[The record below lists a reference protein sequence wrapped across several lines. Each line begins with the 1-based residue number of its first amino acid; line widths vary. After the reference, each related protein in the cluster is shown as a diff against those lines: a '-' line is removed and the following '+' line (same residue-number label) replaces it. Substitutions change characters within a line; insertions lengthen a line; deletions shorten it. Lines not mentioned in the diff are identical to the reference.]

1 MTRPKALIYSLMRK
15 KSIPF
20 ILLVLAL
27 GSLAC
32 GGKLGVKDAR
42 IAPFEDWMGIYI
54 QNAKI
59 GYVYSRQEIKGNTY
73 CFTQKSTMKL
83 ELLGS
88 DEEFATNLVA
98 VTDKDLNL
106 EEFTFDISSRQH
118 TFYAEGKREGEVIKI
133 KIETAGR
140 TETKEIAAK
149 DVLISPALAH
159 WVAAQSPQPG
169 DKLSVTVFEPT
180 LLKTLPVSI
189 KVIAPETLTVDGE
202 RIPTLRME
210 TRMMGLRS
218 DVWLDSGGTSVKE
231 IQQPGIVMVREPR
244 EKALESIS
252 GAAKLDL
259 LSFFA
264 VRPDSAI
271 QNPRELKELKLKVK
285 GLSADEELSISSP
298 TQKAKR
304 IDGGV
309 ELTITSPDTSKI
321 KRSALPMSGPA
332 EFLSSSFYIQTEDPQ
347 IKRTSSRIVGDETDA
362 MSAALKLVNWVYAN
376 LRKRATASV
385 PSAVEVLE
393 TREGDCNEHAILLA
407 ALARAA
413 GIPAKINVGLV
424 YLDGAFYY
432 HAWNSF
438 FIGGTWVPADATF
451 GQLPTDPTHVQLH
464 EGELDEQARVLSVV
478 GVIQIDV
485 ISYR

>member
-1 MTRPKALIYSLMRK
+1 MHKRLIAVT
-15 KSIPF
+15 
-20 ILLVLAL
+20 LLL
-27 GSLAC
+27 LAC

-42 IAPFEDWMGIYI
+42 IAPSEDWMGIYI
-54 QNAKI
+54 NNAKI

-73 CFTQKSTMKL
+73 RFTQKSTMKL

-98 VTDKDLNL
+98 VTDRDLNL
-106 EEFTFDISSRQH
+106 EEFTFDISSRKH
-118 TFYAEGKREGEVIKI
+118 TFYAEGKREGEVIKV

-140 TETKEIAAK
+140 TETKEIKAK
-149 DVLISPALAH
+149 DALISPALAS
-159 WVAAQSPQPG
+159 WVAAQSPKPG
-169 DKLSVTVFEPT
+169 DKLNVTVFEPT

-189 KVIAPETLTVDGE
+189 KVIAPETLTVNGE
-202 RIPTLRME
+202 RIPVLKME
-210 TRMMGLRS
+210 TRMMGLKS
-218 DVWLDSGGTSVKE
+218 EAWVDSTGSSVKE
-231 IQQPGIVMVREPR
+231 IQQPGIVMIRESR
-244 EKALESIS
+244 EKALEEVS

-285 GLSADEELSISSP
+285 GLSADEELSISSS
-298 TQKAKR
+298 TQKAKK
-304 IDGGV
+304 INGGV
-309 ELTITSPDTSKI
+309 EFTITSPDTSKI
-321 KRSALPMSGPA
+321 KRSSMPMSEPC

-362 MSAALKLVNWVYAN
+362 MSAALKLVNWVYRN

-407 ALARAA
+407 ALGRAA
-413 GIPAKINVGLV
+413 GIPTKINVGLV
-424 YLDGAFYY
+424 YLNGAFYY

-451 GQLPTDPTHVQLH
+451 GQLPADPTHVQLH

-478 GVIQIDV
+478 GEIEIDV